1 MYHIFDETAKS
12 NFSPALN
19 GCIMTKKQDQWISP
33 ILRGEHMPFPIV
45 RKNGIPLYIQ
55 VKEAV
60 LAEIKSGVWKAG
72 DKLPTER
79 ELSEKLRVSRNTVSQ
94 AYQELEAEGVLS
106 SVQGRG
112 TFVCDRDDAVRIE
125 NRKELLLKIIDVAME
140 EGVQLGFTL
149 EEFIELT
156 ELRAREKIEF
166 LSKVRVMFIECNREQ
181 VDYFAK
187 RLQFDSGVSITPIV
201 LDDLREYPEQYL
213 PEIAKTDLVITTFF
227 HYDEVKELLGARKN
241 VLAIALDPQLETIV
255 KIARIPPGRRI
266 GLVCKSD
273 NFAGKVLL
281 ALKNAGLDGVDIKTF
296 TNRSELPISEIVSML
311 DVIIVSPGRRRE
323 VEPYLSRR
331 QEIIEFIYKPDVAS
345 INLLRAAL
353 VDIRRQ

>member
-1 MYHIFDETAKS
+1 
-12 NFSPALN
+12 
-19 GCIMTKKQDQWISP
+19 
-33 ILRGEHMPFPIV
+33 MPFPIV

-60 LAEIKSGVWKAG
+60 LAEIKGGVWKAG

-79 ELSEKLRVSRNTVSQ
+79 ELSEKLKVSRNTVSQ

-125 NRKELLLKIIDVAME
+125 NRKDLLLKIIDVAME
-140 EGVQLGFTL
+140 EGLQLGFSL
-149 EEFIELT
+149 EEFVELT
-156 ELRAREKIEF
+156 SIRAQEKLDF
-166 LSKVRVMFIECNREQ
+166 LSQVRVLFIECNREQ

-187 RLQFDSGVSITPIV
+187 RLQFDAGLSITPLV
-201 LDDLREYPEQYL
+201 LEDFKQNREEMMPL
-213 PEIAKTDLVITTFF
+213 VIAADLVITTFF
-227 HYDEVKELLGARKN
+227 HYDEVKELLGVRKN

-255 KIARIPPGRRI
+255 RIARVPAGRKI

-281 ALKNAGLDGVDIKTF
+281 ALKNAGLDGIDIKTF
-296 TNRSELPISEIVSML
+296 TLKSEIDLAEVIPQL

-323 VEPYLSRR
+323 VESFTNRR
-331 QEIIEFIYKPDVAS
+331 QEIIEFVYKPDVAS

-353 VDIRRQ
+353 IDIRRQ

>member
-1 MYHIFDETAKS
+1 
-12 NFSPALN
+12 
-19 GCIMTKKQDQWISP
+19 
-33 ILRGEHMPFPIV
+33 MPFPIV
-45 RKNGIPLYIQ
+45 RKNGIPLYMQ

-60 LAEIKSGVWKAG
+60 LAEIKSGVWKTG

-79 ELSEKLRVSRNTVSQ
+79 ELSEKLKVSRNTVSQ

-112 TFVCDRDDAVRIE
+112 TFVCDRDDAVRLE

-140 EGVQLGFTL
+140 EGLQLGFTM
-149 EEFIELT
+149 EEFVELT
-156 ELRAREKIEF
+156 KQRAEQKMELLRQ
-166 LSKVRVMFIECNREQ
+166 VRVMFIECNREQ
-181 VDYFAK
+181 VEYFGK
-187 RLQFDSGVSITPIV
+187 LIQFNSGVTIIPLV
-201 LDDLREYPEQYL
+201 LDDWRDNIEQYM
-213 PEIAKTDLVITTFF
+213 PEVISADLVITTFF

-241 VLAIALDPQLETIV
+241 VLAIALDPQIETIV
-255 KIARIPPGRRI
+255 RIARIPPGRKI

-281 ALKNAGLDGVDIKTF
+281 ALKNAGLDGIDIRPYT
-296 TNRSELPISEIVSML
+296 RQSALDIQDIVAGL

-323 VEPYLSRR
+323 VEQHLNRR
-331 QEIIEFIYKPDVAS
+331 QEIIEFVYKPDVAS

-353 VDIRRQ
+353 IDIRRQ

>member
-1 MYHIFDETAKS
+1 
-12 NFSPALN
+12 
-19 GCIMTKKQDQWISP
+19 
-33 ILRGEHMPFPIV
+33 MPFPIV

-55 VKEAV
+55 VKESV
-60 LAEIKSGVWKAG
+60 LAEIKSGVWKTG

-79 ELSEKLRVSRNTVSQ
+79 ELSDKLKVSRNTVSQ
-94 AYQELEAEGVLS
+94 AYQELEAEGVLT

-140 EGVQLGFTL
+140 EGLQLGFTI

-156 ELRAREKIEF
+156 TVRAQEKMDF

-187 RLQFDSGVSITPIV
+187 RLQFDSGVSITPLV
-201 LDDLREYPEQYL
+201 LDDLRGDIERYL
-213 PEIAKTDLVITTFF
+213 PEVIATDLVITTFF
-227 HYDEVKELLGARKN
+227 HYDEVKELLGSRKN
-241 VLAIALDPQLETIV
+241 VLAIALDPQIETIV
-255 KIARIPPGRRI
+255 RIARIPLGKKV
-266 GLVCKSD
+266 GLVCKSE

-281 ALKNAGLDGVDIKTF
+281 ALKNAGLDNVDIRVHTQG
-296 TNRSELPISEIVSML
+296 THAEPIEEIAASL
-311 DVIIVSPGRRRE
+311 DAIIVSPGRRRE
-323 VEPYLSRR
+323 IEPFLTRR
-331 QEIIEFIYKPDVAS
+331 QEIIEFVYKPDVAS

-353 VDIRRQ
+353 IDIRRQ

>member
-1 MYHIFDETAKS
+1 
-12 NFSPALN
+12 
-19 GCIMTKKQDQWISP
+19 
-33 ILRGEHMPFPIV
+33 MPFPIV

-60 LAEIKSGVWKAG
+60 LAEIKSGVWKTG

-79 ELSEKLRVSRNTVSQ
+79 ELSEKLKVSRNTVSQ

-140 EGVQLGFTL
+140 EGLQLGFTL
-149 EEFIELT
+149 EEFAEFTT
-156 ELRAREKIEF
+156 ERARQKLEI
-166 LSKVRVMFIECNREQ
+166 LSKVRVVFIECNREQ
-181 VDYFAK
+181 VEYFSK
-187 RLQFDSGVSITPIV
+187 KLQFDSGVTITPMV
-201 LDDLREYPEQYL
+201 LEDLSQDLDRYL
-213 PEIAKTDLVITTFF
+213 PDVFASDLVITTFF
-227 HYDEVKELLGARKN
+227 HYDEVKDLLGPRKN

-255 KIARIPPGRRI
+255 RIARIPMGRKI
-266 GLVCKSD
+266 GLVCKSE

-281 ALKNAGLDGVDIKTF
+281 ALKNAGLDGVDIRVF
-296 TNRSELPISEIVSML
+296 TKHSEQDIADIVHSL
-311 DVIIVSPGRRRE
+311 DVIICSPGRRRD
-323 VEPYLSRR
+323 VEQHMTRR
-331 QEIIEFIYKPDVAS
+331 QEIIEFVYKPDVAS

-353 VDIRRQ
+353 IDLRRQ

>member
-1 MYHIFDETAKS
+1 
-12 NFSPALN
+12 
-19 GCIMTKKQDQWISP
+19 
-33 ILRGEHMPFPIV
+33 MPFPIV

-60 LAEIKSGVWKAG
+60 LAEIKSGVWKTG

-79 ELSEKLRVSRNTVSQ
+79 ELSEKLKVSRNTVSQ

-140 EGVQLGFTL
+140 EGLQLGFTL
-149 EEFIELT
+149 EEFT
-156 ELRAREKIEF
+156 EFTTERAEQKLEF
-166 LSKVRVMFIECNREQ
+166 LSRVRVVFIECNREQ
-181 VDYFAK
+181 VEYFAK
-187 RLQFDSGVSITPIV
+187 KLHDDSGISITPLV
-201 LDDLREYPEQYL
+201 LEDLSRETDRYL
-213 PEIAKTDLVITTFF
+213 PEVIASDLVITTFF
-227 HYDEVKELLGARKN
+227 HYDEVKELLGTRKN
-241 VLAIALDPQLETIV
+241 VLAISLDPQLETIV
-255 KIARIPPGRRI
+255 RIARIPAGRKI
-266 GLVCKSD
+266 GLVCKSE

-281 ALKNAGLDGVDIKTF
+281 ALKNAGLDGVDIKAYTHK
-296 TNRSELPISEIVSML
+296 SERHIADIVAGF

-323 VEPYLSRR
+323 VEQWITRR
-331 QEIIEFIYKPDVAS
+331 QEIIEFVYKPDVAS

-353 VDIRRQ
+353 IDLRRQ

>member
-1 MYHIFDETAKS
+1 
-12 NFSPALN
+12 
-19 GCIMTKKQDQWISP
+19 
-33 ILRGEHMPFPIV
+33 MPFPIV

-55 VKEAV
+55 VKDSV
-60 LAEIKSGVWKAG
+60 LAEIKSGVWKTG

-79 ELSEKLRVSRNTVSQ
+79 ELSEKLKVSRNTVSQ
-94 AYQELEAEGVLS
+94 AYQELEAEGVLT

-140 EGVQLGFTL
+140 EGIQLGFTI
-149 EEFIELT
+149 EEFVELT
-156 ELRAREKIEF
+156 DLRAKEKMEF
-166 LSKVRVMFIECNREQ
+166 LSQVRVMFIECNREQ

-187 RLQFDSGVSITPIV
+187 RLQFDSGVTITPLV
-201 LDDLREYPEQYL
+201 LEDLRGDVERYL
-213 PEIAKTDLVITTFF
+213 PEVIATDLVITTFF
-227 HYDEVKELLGARKN
+227 HYDEVKELLGTRKN

-255 KIARIPPGRRI
+255 RIARIPAGRKI

-281 ALKNAGLDGVDIKTF
+281 ALKNAGLDNVDIKVYTQEAEHDMQQ
-296 TNRSELPISEIVSML
+296 TVATL
-311 DVIIVSPGRRRE
+311 DALIVSPGRRRE
-323 VEPYLSRR
+323 IEPLLTRR
-331 QEIIEFIYKPDVAS
+331 QEIIEFVYKPDVAS

-353 VDIRRQ
+353 IDIRRQ

>member
-1 MYHIFDETAKS
+1 
-12 NFSPALN
+12 
-19 GCIMTKKQDQWISP
+19 
-33 ILRGEHMPFPIV
+33 MPFPIV

-79 ELSEKLRVSRNTVSQ
+79 ELSEKLKVSRNTVSQ
-94 AYQELEAEGVLS
+94 AYQELEAEGILS

-125 NRKELLLKIIDVAME
+125 NRKELLLKIIDIAME
-140 EGVQLGFTL
+140 EGLQLGFSL
-149 EEFIELT
+149 EEFVELT
-156 ELRAREKIEF
+156 TVRAQEKMEF
-166 LSKVRVMFIECNREQ
+166 LSQVRVIFIECNREQ

-187 RLQFDSGVSITPIV
+187 RLQFDAGLSIEPLV
-201 LDDLREYPEQYL
+201 LEDLKRDAERLMPQV
-213 PEIAKTDLVITTFF
+213 ISADLVITTFF
-227 HYDEVKELLGARKN
+227 HYDEVKELLGVRKN

-255 KIARIPPGRRI
+255 RIARVPAGRKI

-281 ALKNAGLDGVDIKTF
+281 ALKNAGLDGMDIKTY
-296 TNRSELPISEIVSML
+296 TLKSDIDLAEVIPQL
-311 DVIIVSPGRRRE
+311 DVIIVSPGRRRD
-323 VEPYLSRR
+323 VEAHAGRR
-331 QEIIEFIYKPDVAS
+331 QEIIEFVYKPDVAS

-353 VDIRRQ
+353 IDIRRQ

>member
-1 MYHIFDETAKS
+1 
-12 NFSPALN
+12 
-19 GCIMTKKQDQWISP
+19 
-33 ILRGEHMPFPIV
+33 MPFPIV

-60 LAEIKSGVWKAG
+60 LAEIKSGIWKTG

-79 ELSEKLRVSRNTVSQ
+79 ELSEKLKVSRNTVSQ

-112 TFVCDRDDAVRIE
+112 TFVCDRDNAVRIE
-125 NRKELLLKIIDVAME
+125 NRKDLLLKIIDVAME
-140 EGVQLGFTL
+140 EGLQLGFTL
-149 EEFIELT
+149 EEFAEFSA
-156 ELRAREKIEF
+156 ARTQEKLDF
-166 LSKVRVMFIECNREQ
+166 LSKVHVVFIECNREQ
-181 VDYFAK
+181 VEYFAK
-187 RLQFDSGVSITPIV
+187 KLQFDSGISITPLV
-201 LDDLREYPEQYL
+201 LEDLIQDTERYL
-213 PEIAKTDLVITTFF
+213 AEVIASDLVITTFF
-227 HYDEVKELLGARKN
+227 HYDEVKGLLGTRKN

-255 KIARIPPGRRI
+255 RIARIPAGRKI

-281 ALKNAGLDGVDIKTF
+281 ALKNAGLDGMDIRAYTHK
-296 TNRSELPISEIVSML
+296 SDLSIEEIVAAL

-323 VEPYLSRR
+323 VEQCMVRR
-331 QEIIEFIYKPDVAS
+331 QEIIEFVYKPDVAS

-353 VDIRRQ
+353 IDLRRQ

>member
-1 MYHIFDETAKS
+1 
-12 NFSPALN
+12 
-19 GCIMTKKQDQWISP
+19 
-33 ILRGEHMPFPIV
+33 MPFPII
-45 RKNGIPLYIQ
+45 RKSGIPLYIQ

-60 LAEIKSGVWKAG
+60 LAEIKSGVWKTG

-79 ELSEKLRVSRNTVSQ
+79 ELSEKLKVSRNTVSQ
-94 AYQELEAEGVLS
+94 AYQDLEAEGVLT

-112 TFVCDRDDAVRIE
+112 TFVCDRDDAVRLE

-140 EGVQLGFTL
+140 EGLQLGFTM
-149 EEFIELT
+149 EEFVELT
-156 ELRAREKIEF
+156 EQRAQQKLEF
-166 LSKVRVMFIECNREQ
+166 LRQVRVIFIECNREQ

-187 RLQFDSGVSITPIV
+187 RLQFDSGVDISPLV
-201 LDDLREYPEQYL
+201 LDDWRDNIEQYM
-213 PEIAKTDLVITTFF
+213 PEVLVADLVITTFF

-241 VLAIALDPQLETIV
+241 VLAIALDPQIETFV
-255 KIARIPPGRRI
+255 RIARIPASKKV

-281 ALKNAGLDGVDIKTF
+281 ALKNAGLDGMDIPVYTQSS
-296 TNRSELPISEIVSML
+296 TLDISEIVARL

-323 VEPYLSRR
+323 VEQHLNRR
-331 QEIIEFIYKPDVAS
+331 QEIIEFVYKPDVAS

-353 VDIRRQ
+353 IDIRRQ

>member
-1 MYHIFDETAKS
+1 
-12 NFSPALN
+12 
-19 GCIMTKKQDQWISP
+19 
-33 ILRGEHMPFPIV
+33 MPFPIV

-55 VKEAV
+55 VKESV
-60 LAEIKSGVWKAG
+60 LAEIKSGVWRAG

-79 ELSEKLRVSRNTVSQ
+79 ELSEKLKVSRNTVSQ

-140 EGVQLGFTL
+140 EGLQLGFSL
-149 EEFIELT
+149 EEFVELT
-156 ELRAREKIEF
+156 EQRAKEKMDF
-166 LSKVRVMFIECNREQ
+166 LSHVRVAFIECNREQ
-181 VDYFAK
+181 VEYFAK
-187 RLQFDSGVSITPIV
+187 RLQFDSGVMITPLV
-201 LDDLREYPEQYL
+201 LEDLSREPERYL
-213 PEIAKTDLVITTFF
+213 PDVLSAHLVITTFF
-227 HYDEVKELLGARKN
+227 HYDEVKELLGTKKS

-255 KIARIPPGRRI
+255 RIARIPAGRKI

-281 ALKNAGLDGVDIKTF
+281 ALKNAGIDGIDIRTYTNKSEVD
-296 TNRSELPISEIVSML
+296 LAEIVPQL

-323 VEPYLSRR
+323 VESHMSRR
-331 QEIIEFIYKPDVAS
+331 QEIIEFVYKPDVAS

-353 VDIRRQ
+353 IDIRRQ

>member
-1 MYHIFDETAKS
+1 
-12 NFSPALN
+12 
-19 GCIMTKKQDQWISP
+19 
-33 ILRGEHMPFPIV
+33 MPFPIV

-60 LAEIKSGVWKAG
+60 MAEIKSGVWKTG

-79 ELSEKLRVSRNTVSQ
+79 ELSEKLKVSRNTVSQ

-112 TFVCDRDDAVRIE
+112 TFVCDRDESVRLE

-140 EGVQLGFTL
+140 EGIQLGFTL
-149 EEFIELT
+149 DEFVELT
-156 ELRAREKIEF
+156 DLRAREKMDF
-166 LSKVRVMFIECNREQ
+166 LSRVRVVFIECNREQ
-181 VDYFAK
+181 VEYFAK
-187 RLQFDSGVSITPIV
+187 RLQFDSGVSITPLV
-201 LDDLREYPEQYL
+201 LEDLSKDLETYL
-213 PEIAKTDLVITTFF
+213 PEVISSDLVITTFF
-227 HYDEVKELLGARKN
+227 HYDEVKELLGTRKN
-241 VLAIALDPQLETIV
+241 VLAIALDPKIETIV
-255 KIARIPPGRRI
+255 RIARIPASKKI

-281 ALKNAGLDGVDIKTF
+281 ALKNAGLDGVDIRAYTR
-296 TNRSELPISEIVSML
+296 TSEQNIAEIVASL

-323 VEPYLSRR
+323 VEPFLTRR
-331 QEIIEFIYKPDVAS
+331 QEIIEFVYKPDVAS